1 MMLNNSDEIVKPDS
15 FEADERPPLLVL
27 VGPTAVGKT
36 ALSLKLAKALNAE
49 IISGDS
55 MQVYRGMDIGTAKLP
70 IEEREGIPHH
80 LIDICEPSETFS
92 AADFQAKCAETIRD
106 IHSRGKLP
114 FIVGGTGLYVEAVC
128 YGYRFQEYGSDE
140 AFRQRMS
147 EYAKRFG
154 AEALHAKLAAVD
166 PASAEKLHPN
176 DERRVIR
183 ALEVFETTGQPL
195 SELQSQSRGDAKRSP
210 YKLCL
215 IGLTMERERLYDRI
229 NERVD
234 QMLEQGLVEE
244 VKTLMSQ
251 GVPVSSVALQA
262 LGYKEIVA
270 YLTGELDYESAVTLL
285 KRDTRHFA
293 KRQLSWFRHMRELQW
308 VDLDTL
314 PKNTELF
321 KEICGIIAGKF
332 PFDLEYTCS

>member
-1 MMLNNSDEIVKPDS
+1 ME
-15 FEADERPPLLVL
+15 EADSRPPLLVL

-36 ALSLKLAKALNAE
+36 ALSLQLAKALGAE

-70 IEEREGIPHH
+70 LEEREGIPHH

-92 AADFQAKCAETIRD
+92 AADFQARCTDAIRD

-114 FIVGGTGLYVEAVC
+114 MIVGGTGLYVEAVC
-128 YGYRFQEYGSDE
+128 YGYQFQDYGSDE
-140 AFRQRMS
+140 TFRKRMS
-147 EYAKRFG
+147 DYAREFG
-154 AEALHAKLAAVD
+154 AEALHARLAAVD
-166 PASAEKLHPN
+166 PETAGRLHPN

-183 ALEVFETTGQPL
+183 ALEVYETTGKPL

-215 IGLTMERERLYDRI
+215 IGLTMDRDRLYERI

-234 QMLEQGLVEE
+234 LMLEQGLVDE
-244 VKTLMSQ
+244 VKGLMDK
-251 GVPVSSVALQA
+251 GVPLSSAALQA
-262 LGYKEIVA
+262 LGYKEIVP
-270 YLTGELDYESAVTLL
+270 YLTGELDYDSAVALL

-293 KRQLSWFRHMRELQW
+293 KRQLSWFRHMRELEW
-308 VDLDTL
+308 VDLDSL
-314 PKNTELF
+314 PKNSDLF

-332 PFDLEYTCS
+332 PFDIEYICS